1 LLLGS
6 RGSSLDPP
14 PGRSQGR
21 AKRPAAV
28 VGVFPDDGKSRVTA
42 KLRGLLL
49 DAPIGSVQKL
59 EAHVQV

>member
-1 LLLGS
+1 
-6 RGSSLDPP
+6 
-14 PGRSQGR
+14 
-21 AKRPAAV
+21 
-28 VGVFPDDGKSRVTA
+28 VGVFTDDGKSRVTA